1 MKITKIKTKNNNS
14 FNTNKKNKTLIKELK
29 FQNLQ
34 FQGLK
39 IE

>member
-1 MKITKIKTKNNNS
+1 MYENNRNKTKNNNS
-14 FNTNKKNKTLIKELK
+14 FNTNKNKTLIKEIK